1 MDEDLIGPYYLWKLL
16 IDEPLQGRGYGAA
29 TLDAVVD
36 YLLTRPGADVL
47 YTSCTDGPGSPR
59 GFYLLRY
66 GFTDTGRV
74 MGRERPGTR
83 PLATGCPI
91 ATGLTCP
98 RRHRLRFTID
108 LGGCDLRGTPAARW
122 VQVGLF
128 ALPVYG
134 LLTAYATLEP
144 QPDQVSDPEGW
155 ARFVSSSSYL
165 VGHVLGNVVGAVLVI
180 FGTFALG
187 AYLTAS
193 QAPRLGLWG
202 MVLAVTGHILFTV
215 PGAIS
220 TFATAAIGAA
230 HLAGNR
236 DVMSLEFS
244 PVVTAII
251 ALGLLLAVTGN
262 ILLSVA
268 IWRSGTLPRW
278 AGLIWA
284 GATLI
289 FYVLGAA
296 LGMATTGASLPTQ
309 PIGAVLM
316 AIGGAWIAWSAFRD
330 DTDTPTPIPPTARV

>member
-1 MDEDLIGPYYLWKLL
+1 
-16 IDEPLQGRGYGAA
+16 
-29 TLDAVVD
+29 
-36 YLLTRPGADVL
+36 
-47 YTSCTDGPGSPR
+47 
-59 GFYLLRY
+59 
-66 GFTDTGRV
+66 
-74 MGRERPGTR
+74 
-83 PLATGCPI
+83 
-91 ATGLTCP
+91 
-98 RRHRLRFTID
+98 
-108 LGGCDLRGTPAARW
+108 LRGTPAASW

-134 LLTAYATLEP
+134 LLAAYATLEP

-220 TFATAAIGAA
+220 TFATPAIGAA
-230 HLAGNR
+230 YLAGNR

-251 ALGLLLAVTGN
+251 AFGLLLAVTGN
-262 ILLSVA
+262 MLLSVA

-316 AIGGAWIAWSAFRD
+316 AISGAWIAWSAFRH

>member
-1 MDEDLIGPYYLWKLL
+1 
-16 IDEPLQGRGYGAA
+16 
-29 TLDAVVD
+29 
-36 YLLTRPGADVL
+36 
-47 YTSCTDGPGSPR
+47 
-59 GFYLLRY
+59 
-66 GFTDTGRV
+66 
-74 MGRERPGTR
+74 MG
-83 PLATGCPI
+83 
-91 ATGLTCP
+91 
-98 RRHRLRFTID
+98 
-108 LGGCDLRGTPAARW
+108 GTPAARW

-220 TFATAAIGAA
+220 TFATPAIGAA
-230 HLAGNR
+230 YLAGNR

-244 PVVTAII
+244 PVVTAVI

-262 ILLSVA
+262 MLLSVA

-316 AIGGAWIAWSAFRD
+316 AIGGAWIAWSAFRQ